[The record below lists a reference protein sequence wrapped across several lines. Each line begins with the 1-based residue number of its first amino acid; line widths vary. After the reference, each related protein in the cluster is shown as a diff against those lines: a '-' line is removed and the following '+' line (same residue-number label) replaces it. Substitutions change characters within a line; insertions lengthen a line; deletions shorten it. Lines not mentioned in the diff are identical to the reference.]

1 MREGARKMVG
11 LRRRAHLI
19 DEEHGEICRV
29 SADPLPGDLVGTRR
43 SPSARSARRDD
54 LVGKGG
60 RDEGKQGE
68 ERPHV
73 GGKRLRRKKKIR
85 GGR

>member
-1 MREGARKMVG
+1 MGIGTRERAG
-11 LRRRAHLI
+11 LRRIAHLI

-43 SPSARSARRDD
+43 SPSVRSAGRED

-60 RDEGKQGE
+60 
-68 ERPHV
+68 
-73 GGKRLRRKKKIR
+73 
-85 GGR
+85 

>member
-1 MREGARKMVG
+1 MREGARKRGG
-11 LRRRAHLI
+11 LRRGAHLI

-29 SADPLPGDLVGTRR
+29 SADPLPGDFVGTRR
-43 SPSARSARRDD
+43 SPSVRIAGSED

-60 RDEGKQGE
+60 GHEGKQGE

-73 GGKRLRRKKKIR
+73 GGKRLRREK
-85 GGR
+85 